1 VVLAALPE
9 FVIGVAILLLVA
21 VRLEWLPVDSTSVS
35 LVGVPVAEKAKAFA
49 LPALAIALAN
59 APYLIRMTRAN
70 TRDVVAEP
78 YMRAAVLRGL
88 RPVSLTF
95 RHLLPN
101 AAPPV
106 VNSTAILL
114 GSLVGGVVAIEA
126 VFAFPGI
133 GQLLVSAVQIRD
145 IAVVQAWR

>member
-1 VVLAALPE
+1 
-9 FVIGVAILLLVA
+9 
-21 VRLEWLPVDSTSVS
+21 
-35 LVGVPVAEKAKAFA
+35 
-49 LPALAIALAN
+49 LAIALAN

-88 RPVSLTF
+88 RPLSLTF

-145 IAVVQAWR
+145 IAVVQAVALIVGAAFVTVNAIADLAVVLLTPRLRTASA